1 MLDIVLCFKTSSPS
15 TMVATI
21 VACATISMSS
31 CRKSQSNTVM
41 LAIFQLM
48 FLVISFL
55 VSKVIKFCKI
65 CKAKH
70 TFLTIFD
77 DFETK
82 IAYFASRRLKNC
94 KKNQTTITR
103 LLFMLTGTSPLTSW
117 LRGRTGRMGRMFSR
131 FFCVHIH
138 THVRGD
144 FYNLSAPTAPCAPKI
159 TKTINPKQT
168 KQHEYPTL

>member
-55 VSKVIKFCKI
+55 VSKVIKFLQS

-70 TFLTIFD
+70 TFLALF
-77 DFETK
+77 
-82 IAYFASRRLKNC
+82 AYFE
-94 KKNQTTITR
+94 
-103 LLFMLTGTSPLTSW
+103 SP
-117 LRGRTGRMGRMFSR
+117 
-131 FFCVHIH
+131 
-138 THVRGD
+138 
-144 FYNLSAPTAPCAPKI
+144 SAPCYD
-159 TKTINPKQT
+159 Q
-168 KQHEYPTL
+168 

>member
-70 TFLTIFD
+70 TFLAIFD

-82 IAYFASRRLKNC
+82 IAYFASRRLKIC
-94 KKNQTTITR
+94 KKKLNNNHPSFIYADMYQS
-103 LLFMLTGTSPLTSW
+103 LDKF
-117 LRGRTGRMGRMFSR
+117 
-131 FFCVHIH
+131 VH
-138 THVRGD
+138 R
-144 FYNLSAPTAPCAPKI
+144 SAEEMRSMRHQMANTD
-159 TKTINPKQT
+159 TDDT
-168 KQHEYPTL
+168 EVF